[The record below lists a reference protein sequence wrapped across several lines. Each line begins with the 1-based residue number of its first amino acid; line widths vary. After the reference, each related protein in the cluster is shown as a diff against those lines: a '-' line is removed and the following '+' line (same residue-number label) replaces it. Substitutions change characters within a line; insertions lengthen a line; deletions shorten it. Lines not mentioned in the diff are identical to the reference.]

1 MTDQHQCDNCGAILA
16 EDDLFCGEC
25 GAPQPAAQ
33 PTPEAAEPGP
43 APSAVPGSEPV
54 PEAVSPA
61 TPAKSARTPGQFRTA
76 GIIAVTLAVSAAAL
90 LCAMGLFVAFLV
102 PDGETGLT
110 ATQDMLIF
118 SGLCCFC
125 PGALAVIVAVVVWVL
140 VIRRK

>member
-1 MTDQHQCDNCGAILA
+1 MTDHHQCDNCGAILA

-33 PTPEAAEPGP
+33 STPEAAQPGP
-43 APSAVPGSEPV
+43 APTAAPGSEPV
-54 PEAVSPA
+54 PEAASSA
-61 TPAKSARTPGQFRTA
+61 APAKSTRTPRQFRTA
-76 GIIAVTLAVSAAAL
+76 GIIAVTLALAAAAL
-90 LCAMGLFVAFLV
+90 LCAMGLFTTFLV
-102 PDGETGLT
+102 PDSETGLT